1 MLVVV
6 AASSKEL
13 SALQSALAR
22 FEKKIKANEQSIQT
36 VETQNDQLK
45 RGLSLLPA
53 ESARVSRLVESSLNS
68 GD

>member
-13 SALQSALAR
+13 SALQSTLAR